1 MSSWSSS
8 SSLSSISAQM
18 DPHLADTY
26 VSIPLGIF
34 IGLLASFIQ
43 SLGLTIQRKS
53 HVLNQ
58 QLPEHEQRVEHR
70 RPLWLLGF
78 TIFISS
84 NILGSLVQI
93 ASLPVVI
100 LAPLGA
106 VSLLWNAF
114 FARMLL
120 GDVFSPWMILGTLL
134 IAGGAVLI
142 AVFGIVPEPTHSLE
156 DLLALFRRPP
166 FVAYFSTL
174 GSVVFVALAVSHIV
188 EYSLSRRT
196 TSYDTPLVTT
206 TPVVHASIPENPST
220 LTTGVTNTLSEAIT
234 TERTPLL
241 TRKNRTLSSASS
253 TNSSFLSGSNG
264 ASIQRTRLLL
274 AISYASFSGILSGM
288 CLIFAKSGVELLVL
302 SLRGHFQF
310 WRWESWILVLGL
322 VVFALLQLWYL
333 HKALVLADPTLVCP
347 SAFCFYNISS
357 IVNGLVYYDQF
368 SMIPPLHLGLVG
380 LGMAVLLSGVWVVS
394 IQSSDDGAEDSEWSD
409 GEVSSLSDVEAASSP
424 RQPLSSTRVDDYVE
438 ESDVEDVDALAER
451 LVKSESNI
459 AEITPSLDHAA
470 DTHCLEVGRTPRPV
484 SSQRQSGASTLL
496 PPTSPPRPSS
506 HARQSSDT
514 IPLSLDTSNRSS
526 RHRRRPTID
535 TYTGPFRNHG
545 SNKHLTSP
553 RHAKTLSHLSP
564 AVSTLSGFQIGLSPV
579 SPGFSIVPRERGA
592 RRISGLVTSLGAEES
607 GHGRRR
613 RTVSEGDF
621 TRTVALLGED
631 EQRRGDL
638 AESGGHVERGDG
650 SSDVE
655 GRAQE
660 SGTPDGGG
668 KGKGKVGNRPTK
680 GRWKWLKGV
689 FSMRRD

>member
-1 MSSWSSS
+1 MSELLRYDPAKRLTSGRCLQHQYLSEVASRNDSIPYHQWIHSSDLLHYRYTTNLCCIRLGECRIGAGDVIQGYPNVLFGVNRY
-8 SSLSSISAQM
+8 SLS
-18 DPHLADTY
+18 
-26 VSIPLGIF
+26 VVNGIF

-70 RPLWLLGF
+70 RPCVNFSICCGPQFTKCCMFSALNPLFWTLNSLWLLGF

-174 GSVVFVALAVSHIV
+174 GSVVFVAL
-188 EYSLSRRT
+188 
-196 TSYDTPLVTT
+196 
-206 TPVVHASIPENPST
+206 VV
-220 LTTGVTNTLSEAIT
+220 
-234 TERTPLL
+234 
-241 TRKNRTLSSASS
+241 
-253 TNSSFLSGSNG
+253 G
-264 ASIQRTRLLL
+264 ASIRRTRLLL

-310 WRWESWILVLGL
+310 WRWESWVLVLGL

-347 SAFCFYNISS
+347 CTCHHYKRREDLIL
-357 IVNGLVYYDQF
+357 IVKDF
-368 SMIPPLHLGLVG
+368 SGVLFLQYIFDRQWSRILRPVLHDPAPTSRPVS
-380 LGMAVLLSGVWVVS
+380 LGMSVLLSGVWVVS
-394 IQSSDDGAEDSEWSD
+394 FQSSDDAAEDSDWSD
-409 GEVSSLSDVEAASSP
+409 GEVSSVSDVEAVSSP
-424 RQPLSSTRVDDYVE
+424 RQSQPSTRVDDYIE
-438 ESDVEDVDALAER
+438 ESDGEDADALAER

-459 AEITPSLDHAA
+459 AEIAPSLDHATA
-470 DTHCLEVGRTPRPV
+470 TQRLGLGRPPRPV
-484 SSQRQSGASTLL
+484 SSLREGALPSYCPQYALCDLFSCETVIRHCTTFSRYLQSVKST
-496 PPTSPPRPSS
+496 S
-506 HARQSSDT
+506 
-514 IPLSLDTSNRSS
+514 
-526 RHRRRPTID
+526 
-535 TYTGPFRNHG
+535 
-545 SNKHLTSP
+545 
-553 RHAKTLSHLSP
+553 
-564 AVSTLSGFQIGLSPV
+564 
-579 SPGFSIVPRERGA
+579 
-592 RRISGLVTSLGAEES
+592 
-607 GHGRRR
+607 
-613 RTVSEGDF
+613 
-621 TRTVALLGED
+621 
-631 EQRRGDL
+631 
-638 AESGGHVERGDG
+638 
-650 SSDVE
+650 
-655 GRAQE
+655 
-660 SGTPDGGG
+660 
-668 KGKGKVGNRPTK
+668 
-680 GRWKWLKGV
+680 
-689 FSMRRD
+689 